1 MVMMKGTPPSY
12 LPERAAGA
20 IKDCFFILRSGQ
32 PSLLKVRVPSLFLM
46 RKNLEGSF
54 FWERTPSP
62 RQSPV
67 LLDAGNV
74 IWVSVSAICSLGH
87 LMSLWAILT
96 LISMFTAAP
105 PLNVA
110 SMVMMK
116 GTPPSY
122 LPERAAGA
130 IKDCFFIL
138 RSGQP
143 SLLKVRVP
151 SLFLMRKNL
160 EGSFCW
166 ERTPS
171 PRQSPVLPD
180 A

>member
-20 IKDCFFILRSGQ
+20 LTDCFFFILRSGQ
-32 PSLLKVRVPSLFLM
+32 PSLLKVRVPSLFFS
-46 RKNLEGSF
+46 RRNLDGSF
-54 FWERTPSP
+54 CWERTPSP

-67 LLDAGNV
+67 CPDAGNV
-74 IWVSVSAICSLGH
+74 IWLLVSAIFSLGH
-87 LMSLWAILT
+87 LMSWCLILT
-96 LISMFTAAP
+96 FISMFTTTP
-105 PLNVA
+105 EPSNVA

-130 IKDCFFIL
+130 LTDCFFFIL

-151 SLFLMRKNL
+151 SLFFSRRNL
-160 EGSFCW
+160 
-166 ERTPS
+166 
-171 PRQSPVLPD
+171 
-180 A
+180 